1 MIIGAFLISI
11 AVSIGVCA
19 MIRSLAI
26 ATGYV
31 DRPKERHG
39 KLHQTPIPYGGGW
52 AIFLSW
58 LLVLGALWMSGAW
71 PTNTTVSSSQ
81 LLALIISSLIIIV
94 GGMWDDWF
102 DSSPRTQ
109 LAVSLLAVVVLIIG
123 GVRLSSVTIPAQGNV
138 SLVWADTT
146 VWGVLLQWPAD
157 VITIVWLMVMM
168 YATKLFDGIDGL
180 VSGLGTIGG
189 IILCWVSL
197 LPTLNQPQ
205 NAVLAITFAGACG
218 GMWYWNWHP
227 ARLFLGQGGSL
238 LVGFLLGSLSILT
251 GTKVISTM
259 LVVGIALFDLVWVI
273 GRRALIERRNPF
285 IGDQKH
291 LHHRLLS
298 LGFSQRQASSS
309 VLMLSAVFGILAV
322 VLQTQ
327 QKILALGVMAILLVS
342 MGAVIVFRQSRMR
355 H

>member
-1 MIIGAFLISI
+1 MIISAFVVSTV
-11 AVSIGVCA
+11 VSIGVCA
-19 MIRSLAI
+19 GIRTLAI
-26 ATGYV
+26 AAGYV
-31 DRPKERHG
+31 DRPKARHG
-39 KLHQTPIPYGGGW
+39 KLHQMPIPYGGGW
-52 AIFLSW
+52 AVFFSW
-58 LLVLGALWMSGAW
+58 ILVLGAVWVLGAW
-71 PTNTTVSSSQ
+71 PTNSTVSSSQ
-81 LLALIISSLIIIV
+81 LVSLMIASLIIII

-109 LAVSLLAVVVLIIG
+109 LGISLVAVMTLIIG
-123 GVRLSSVTIPAQGNV
+123 GVRLSSITIPGQGSI
-138 SLVWADTT
+138 SLVWADAS
-146 VWGVLLQWPAD
+146 VWGVHLQWPSD
-157 VITIVWLMVMM
+157 IITIVWLMVMM

-180 VSGLGTIGG
+180 VSGLGMIGG

-205 NAVLAITFAGACG
+205 NALLAITFAGACG
-218 GMWYWNWHP
+218 GMSYWNWHP

-238 LVGFLLGSLSILT
+238 LVGLLLGSLSILT

-285 IGDQKH
+285 VGDQKH

-309 VLMLSAVFGILAV
+309 VLMLSAIFGILAV
-322 VLQTQ
+322 VLQTP
-327 QKILALGVMAILLVS
+327 QKIFALGVMAILLVS
-342 MGAVIVFRQSRMR
+342 IGAVIVFRQARMR